1 MATEARTLHGRRS
14 FAQAYQDLFVL
25 DILSRK
31 RRGTYLEL
39 GAGHPFAESNTALLE
54 VDYAWSGLSL
64 EFDRALCEEFALR
77 RTNTCLNEDAQ
88 SFDYRGSL
96 PMFFPA
102 LEIDY
107 LSMDIDDN
115 LPLLGV
121 VPFDLYRFAVITFE
135 HDCYRQGPEVMMESR
150 DFFNRLGYFRV
161 CSNVHTQGRDFE
173 DWYVDPDL
181 VPEERFLRFV
191 SSDSEARNL
200 FDPVGLP

>member
-1 MATEARTLHGRRS
+1 VTIEPRTLHGRRS
-14 FAQAYQDLFVL
+14 FAQAYQDLFVV
-25 DILSRK
+25 DVLSRK

-64 EFDRALCEEFALR
+64 EFDSALHEEFALQ
-77 RTNTCLNEDAQ
+77 RTNTCLNEDAL

-96 PMFFPA
+96 PLIFPS

-115 LPLLGV
+115 LPLLGA

-135 HDCYRQGPEVMMESR
+135 HDFYRQGPTVMLESR
-150 DFFNRLGYFRV
+150 DFFNRLGYLRV

-173 DWYVDPDL
+173 DWYVDPNL
-181 VPEERFLRFV
+181 VPEEHFIRFI
-191 SSDSEARNL
+191 SSASEARNL
-200 FDPVGLP
+200 FDPIGLP